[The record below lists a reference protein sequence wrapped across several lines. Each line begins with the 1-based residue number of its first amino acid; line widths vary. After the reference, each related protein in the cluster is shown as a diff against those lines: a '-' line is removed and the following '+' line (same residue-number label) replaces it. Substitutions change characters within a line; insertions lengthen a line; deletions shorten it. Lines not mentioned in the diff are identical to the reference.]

1 LVKAKYLAN
10 FQVKGESMS
19 QTMLQ
24 MVQQVA
30 AELNLS
36 VPSYVIGN
44 PSQDVQQILALMNG
58 AGYDLVKEYDW
69 QALQIQYRFYT
80 QAISCNGT
88 SVNGSTTLVIEP
100 GVDITAVDRQWQV
113 TGTNINQDTNVVSVS
128 GQTITISQQA
138 SGTGTGEVVLSQTAY
153 SLPLDFERIT
163 NRTAWDKT
171 KRWEALG
178 PEDAQQWQWLKS
190 GYISTGPRIRWRILD
205 NQFQIWPPMNTNEY
219 LGWEYKSKGWVRSP
233 TGTVL
238 NSFVADND
246 TTVLDN
252 RVMVLATKL
261 KYFQI
266 KSFDTTALTQ
276 DYQRYLSVAKA
287 QDKGAP
293 NLSFAPYPAKV
304 LIGYANIPDTGYG
317 S

>member
-1 LVKAKYLAN
+1 
-10 FQVKGESMS
+10 MS

-24 MVQQVA
+24 LVQQTA
-30 AELNLS
+30 AELNLAI
-36 VPSYVIGN
+36 PTYVAGN
-44 PSQDVQQILALMNG
+44 TSQDVQQILALMNG
-58 AGYDLVKEYDW
+58 TGYDLVKEYDW

-80 QAISCNGT
+80 QAINCNAT
-88 SVNGSTTLVIEP
+88 SVNGSTTIVVES
-100 GVDITAVDRQWQV
+100 GVDLTGVDSQWQV

-128 GQTITISQQA
+128 GQTIIISQQA
-138 SGTGTGEVVLSQTAY
+138 SGTGTGAIVLAQTAY
-153 SLPLDFERIT
+153 SLPPDFERIT
-163 NRTAWDKT
+163 NRTQWDKT

-219 LGWEYKSKGWVRSP
+219 LGWEYKSKGWARSP
-233 TGTVL
+233 TGVVQ
-238 NSFVADND
+238 NSFTNDND
-246 TTVLDN
+246 TTVLDD
-252 RVMVLATKL
+252 RLIVLSTKL

-266 KSFDTTALTQ
+266 KSFDTTALQQ
-276 DYQRYLSVAKA
+276 DYFRYLNVCKA
-287 QDKGAP
+287 QDKGAA

-317 S
+317 T